1 MNLILQELID
11 ETEPSGQGARLLVAL
26 IYLPEACSL
35 TVCVLQAKD
44 LARSDS
50 NSFPV
55 DSSVITWLVQAD
67 GEIEKRSTAVKYGSI
82 SPTYNEAFTFYV
94 DPEDIFNTSLVLA
107 VVARPFV
114 SQSPFEARN
123 AMDPFIEQTPS
134 ILNKPDGSVLFECMV
149 SANPEPE
156 VKWFFKDQE
165 LTNSDRYTIKKRKMV
180 GKYAC
185 TLQIKQPQNS
195 DQGIYKVVATN
206 SRGKAEK
213 EQSYV
218 MLCTA
223 DSMYK

>member
-1 MNLILQELID
+1 
-11 ETEPSGQGARLLVAL
+11 
-26 IYLPEACSL
+26 
-35 TVCVLQAKD
+35 
-44 LARSDS
+44 
-50 NSFPV
+50 
-55 DSSVITWLVQAD
+55 
-67 GEIEKRSTAVKYGSI
+67 
-82 SPTYNEAFTFYV
+82 
-94 DPEDIFNTSLVLA
+94 
-107 VVARPFV
+107 
-114 SQSPFEARN
+114 
-123 AMDPFIEQTPS
+123 MDPFIEQTPS

-223 DSMYK
+223 DSMYKLPYNDEKKKKKKKKCSAWCKRAAKPESFQFENFTFTC